1 MIPIMSSVHVLSV
14 IGDDGELL
22 EESRQLIAEKGW
34 EGIGDNRLSSVV
46 NPLPPKPNKPRL

>member
-46 NPLPPKPNKPRL
+46 NPLPPNPNKPRL

>member
-1 MIPIMSSVHVLSV
+1 MLSV